1 MVNTNNKSTAYS
13 TNSYE
18 AYVPTPM
25 SSSQQY
31 ITSEFSNI
39 VPPTNSSLIMN
50 ENTLPV
56 NLVGQIG
63 ITLISKIVIFLNVCL
78 KVFIKMDNDV

>member
-1 MVNTNNKSTAYS
+1 LVVNPNDKSTAYS

-39 VPPTNSSLIMN
+39 VSPNNSSSQIIN
-50 ENTLPV
+50 ENTMPV
-56 NLVGQIG
+56 NLVGQTG
-63 ITLISKIVIFLNVCL
+63 IL
-78 KVFIKMDNDV
+78 KFIK